1 MGKCNFNDRQVGLS
15 RYDLRLSEKVDIT
28 VVVPVFNS
36 IETLKPLYDRTAA
49 VLSGLGKTF
58 EVLFVE
64 DGGPLESWKALK
76 AVKSAYP
83 ENVTLIRLS
92 RNYGQN
98 SATVCGIFHARGNS
112 VITIDDD
119 LQTPPEE
126 MEKLIRV
133 AEETDA
139 SAVFGVTPN
148 QRNPILKRAGSRL
161 IKMIF
166 NWVDGADIGS
176 SFRYISPSL
185 KQKLDKQTHDQLFLN
200 QVINWY
206 TDEVEQ
212 VEVVHESRSE
222 GSSGYSLIG
231 LTLLA
236 LRLIFF
242 YTDFPL
248 RLMSVL
254 GLLTAVI
261 CFGFGSYFIYEKIV
275 VGAEAGFASIITAIF
290 FATGIIMVCMSI
302 LGAYISRIYAD
313 RIKRPVYS
321 VKTIL

>member
-1 MGKCNFNDRQVGLS
+1 M
-15 RYDLRLSEKVDIT
+15 SEKVDIT

-36 IETLKPLYDRTAA
+36 VETLKPLYERT
-49 VLSGLGKTF
+49 SKTLEQLCKSF

-64 DGGPLESWKALK
+64 DGGPLESWNALKALK
-76 AVKSAYP
+76 EAYP
-83 ENVTLIRLS
+83 TTVTIIRLS

-133 AEETDA
+133 AEEKNA
-139 SAVFGVTPN
+139 SVVFGVTPK
-148 QRNPILKRAGSRL
+148 QQNPLVKRAGSKL

-166 NWVDGADIGS
+166 NWVDGAEVGS

-185 KQKLDKQTHDQLFLN
+185 KEKLDKQTHDQLFLN
-200 QVINWY
+200 QVIHWY

-212 VEVVHESRSE
+212 VDVVHESRSE
-222 GSSGYSLIG
+222 GSSGYSFLGLII
-231 LTLLA
+231 LA
-236 LRLIFF
+236 FKLIFF

-248 RLMSVL
+248 RLMSVA
-254 GLLTAVI
+254 GLLIAAV

-302 LGAYISRIYAD
+302 LGAYISRIYVD

>member
-1 MGKCNFNDRQVGLS
+1 M
-15 RYDLRLSEKVDIT
+15 DIT

-36 IETLKPLYDRTAA
+36 VETLKPLYERTSKT
-49 VLSGLGKTF
+49 LEQLGKSF

-64 DGGPLESWKALK
+64 DGGPLESWNALKALK
-76 AVKSAYP
+76 EAFP
-83 ENVTLIRLS
+83 TTVTIIRLS

-133 AEETDA
+133 AEEKNA
-139 SAVFGVTPN
+139 SVVFGVTPK
-148 QRNPILKRAGSRL
+148 QQNPLVKRAGSKL

-166 NWVDGADIGS
+166 NWVDGAEVGS

-185 KQKLDKQTHDQLFLN
+185 KEKLDKQTHDQLFLN

-212 VEVVHESRSE
+212 VDVVHESRSE
-222 GSSGYSLIG
+222 GSSGYSFLG
-231 LTLLA
+231 LTMLA

-248 RLMSVL
+248 RLMSVV
-254 GLLTAVI
+254 GLLIAVV
-261 CFGFGSYFIYEKIV
+261 CFGFGSYFIYEKLVI
-275 VGAEAGFASIITAIF
+275 GAEAGFASIITAIF
-290 FATGIIMVCMSI
+290 FATGIIMMCMSI
-302 LGAYISRIYAD
+302 LGAYISRIYVD

>member
-1 MGKCNFNDRQVGLS
+1 MNNS
-15 RYDLRLSEKVDIT
+15 IDIT

-36 IETLKPLYDRTAA
+36 VETLKPLYKRTAST
-49 VLSGLGKTF
+49 LEECGKSF

-64 DGGPLESWKALK
+64 DGGPIESWNALK
-76 AVKSAYP
+76 ELKKAFSDT
-83 ENVTLIRLS
+83 VTIVRLG

-98 SATVCGIFHARGNS
+98 SATVCGIFHAKGKA

-126 MEKLIRV
+126 IKKLINC
-133 AEETDA
+133 AEETLSA
-139 SAVFGVTPN
+139 AVFGVTPE
-148 QRNPILKRAGSRL
+148 QQNPLLKRMGSKA
-161 IKMIF
+161 IKTIF
-166 NWVDGADIGS
+166 NLVDGAEVGS

-185 KQKLDKQTHDQLFLN
+185 KEKLDKQTHDQLFLN
-200 QVINWY
+200 QVIHWY
-206 TDEVEQ
+206 TDEVEK
-212 VEVVHESRSE
+212 VEVEHHSRTE
-222 GSSGYSLIG
+222 GSSGYSYFGLI
-231 LTLLA
+231 LLA
-236 LRLIFF
+236 VKLIFF

-248 RLMSVL
+248 RLMSVM
-254 GLLTAVI
+254 GMMIAAV

-275 VGAEAGFASIITAIF
+275 VGAEPGYASIITAIF
-290 FATGIIMVCMSI
+290 FATGVIMVCMSI